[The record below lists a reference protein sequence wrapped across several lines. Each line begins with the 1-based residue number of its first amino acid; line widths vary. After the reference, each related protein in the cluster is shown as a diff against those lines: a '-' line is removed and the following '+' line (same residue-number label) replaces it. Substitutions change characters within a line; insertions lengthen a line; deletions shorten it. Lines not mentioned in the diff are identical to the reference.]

1 MSNENNDKNGNI
13 EQKSQ
18 NKNYFENIG
27 LKPKL
32 RAMSVCFVYIY

>member
-18 NKNYFENIG
+18 NKNYFENVG
-27 LKPKL
+27 LKLNL
-32 RAMSVCFVYIY
+32 RAMSVYFVCIY